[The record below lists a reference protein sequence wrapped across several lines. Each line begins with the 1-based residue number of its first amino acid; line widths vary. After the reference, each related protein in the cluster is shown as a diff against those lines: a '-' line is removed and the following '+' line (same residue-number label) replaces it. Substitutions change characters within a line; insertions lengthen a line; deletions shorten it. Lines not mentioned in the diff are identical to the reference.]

1 MKNKIIVMFCI
12 IVLTIIPGCGRKG
25 DLLPPPDTNYDLSF
39 QKRS

>member
-1 MKNKIIVMFCI
+1 MKNRIIVMFCI
-12 IVLTIIPGCGRKG
+12 IVLTIAPGCGRKG